1 MSIRLSNL
9 IVQTFI
15 FDSPQSKSMK
25 PYILNLKTF
34 LSSFLSKMN
43 SLRNNECVF
52 LYTLGLISFILSIN

>member
-25 PYILNLKTF
+25 SYILNLKTF
-34 LSSFLSKMN
+34 LSFILSKMN
-43 SLRNNECVF
+43 SLRITNVYF
-52 LYTLGLISFILSIN
+52 YTH

>member
-15 FDSPQSKSMK
+15 FDSPQSKTMK

-34 LSSFLSKMN
+34 LSSFLSKIN
-43 SLRNNECVF
+43 SLRITNVYF
-52 LYTLGLISFILSIN
+52 YTH

>member
-9 IVQTFI
+9 IVRTFI

-43 SLRNNECVF
+43 SLRITNVYF
-52 LYTLGLISFILSIN
+52 YTH

>member
-9 IVQTFI
+9 IVRTFI

-34 LSSFLSKMN
+34 LSKMN
-43 SLRNNECVF
+43 SLRITNVYF
-52 LYTLGLISFILSIN
+52 YTH